1 MMTTVLPVMSRLSFN
16 QGLGGAGGEV
26 EELSEALV
34 SIELSNHYSCSDKR
48 SISRRRRAVTT
59 AFSIRAP

>member
-1 MMTTVLPVMSRLSFN
+1 MMTTVLPVMSHLNFN
-16 QGLGGAGGEV
+16 QGPGGAGGEV
-26 EELSEALV
+26 EESEPLV
-34 SIELSNHYSCSDKR
+34 SIELSIHYSCSDER